1 MTEAQRRAWDELR
14 RATAYYETDW
24 WSYSELTMPPV
35 GDGYSRPIAA
45 AQYLDA
51 AGGSPERDT
60 ARLLEILAK
69 IILELAGLAYPEYPD
84 GDGDDGDP
92 DEPDYP
98 PPQPLPSKILATFKL
113 KPAE

>member
-1 MTEAQRRAWDELR
+1 VTEAKRRAWDELR
-14 RATAYYETDW
+14 RVTADYKTDW
-24 WSYSELTMPPV
+24 CGCSEVNMPPI
-35 GDGYSRPIAA
+35 GGGYSRLIAA

-51 AGGSPERDT
+51 AGGSPESDT

-98 PPQPLPSKILATFKL
+98 PPLPSEILDAFKL
-113 KPAE
+113 KEPAE